1 MSQPPRYQEWITH
14 VFDHA
19 VSEPE
24 GYWDQNLLAPPFAAD
39 AAIVDLIAHTFE
51 RCGDDLAAFSDA
63 QINQGLRY
71 LLTSPFDYFYPIRDS
86 DAPFANKQRAIASIY
101 RLYSDCF
108 ARRCAQILSHGS
120 KSEGSA
126 LNALCFMFWDICPLT
141 YLEKSEHSSE
151 LADVIFRVLDQ
162 TLQIEHRAC
171 REGALHGLGEIACWY
186 ESRVAQVVDGF
197 LASTVVDD
205 ELRRYAL
212 QARDGAVQ

>member
-1 MSQPPRYQEWITH
+1 MSVPLRYQEWITH

-24 GYWDQNLLAPPFAAD
+24 WYWEQNLLAPPFAAD
-39 AAIVDLIAHTFE
+39 AAVVDLIAHTFE

-63 QINQGLRY
+63 QVNQGLRY

-86 DAPFANKQRAIASIY
+86 DAPLANKQRAIASIY

-108 ARRCAQILSHGS
+108 PRRCAPRGTD
-120 KSEGSA
+120 GA
-126 LNALCFMFWDICPLT
+126 DLNALCFMFWDICPLT

-151 LADVIFRVLDQ
+151 LADAIFGVLEQ
-162 TLQIEHRAC
+162 ALQIEHRAC

-186 ESRVAQVVDGF
+186 EPRVAQIVDGF